1 MDKKITVCIITFDS
15 AEYLP
20 PLLESIQN
28 SSLKDLHL
36 LFIDNGSTD
45 ATIEYLENY
54 KMEKSIIRL
63 SSNMGHSYA
72 SNIALKEC
80 KTEYLILLDHDTTA
94 DKDLFSKL
102 YSEAE
107 KEKKSDFSVFAPKI
121 VDKSRDETY
130 YGGEFHYIGKTY
142 TNRKEPKKPELGM
155 ISSTS
160 PLLDLSKIPKDL
172 IFDDDLFIY
181 WNDADFF
188 YRIRARGMKIKLVP
202 EAVVYHFAGTKDYSH
217 RGGISY
223 SPIRAFYVMRNH
235 RLLVIKDYSL
245 ASILIFL
252 PCFLL
257 YEIYNIAFS
266 VRRHVFIKGY
276 LRSLVGTL
284 KLLPSTLKKRSDFQ
298 KKRKIQEKNLVG
310 WYSLDYNPGVVS
322 TDLERRFIGIFDQFL
337 KFYFR
342 LTKLTFWK

>member
-1 MDKKITVCIITFDS
+1 MDKKLTVCIITFNS

-20 PLLESIQN
+20 PLLESIGK
-28 SSLKDLHL
+28 SSFKDFNL

-45 ATIEYLENY
+45 STVEYLENCE
-54 KMEKSIIRL
+54 MGKSTVKL
-63 SSNMGHSYA
+63 PDNMGHSYA

-80 KTEYLILLDHDTTA
+80 KTEYLVLLDHDTTV
-94 DKDLFSKL
+94 DKDLFKNL
-102 YSEAE
+102 YLEAE
-107 KEKKSDFSVFAPKI
+107 KEKKTDFSVFAPKI
-121 VDKSRDETY
+121 IDKSRNETH
-130 YGGEFHYIGKTY
+130 YGGEFHFIGKTS
-142 TNRKEPKKPELGM
+142 TNRKKPEKPELGM

-172 IFDDDLFIY
+172 TFDEDFFIY

-188 YRIRARGMKIKLVP
+188 YRLRARGMKIKLVP

-217 RGGISY
+217 RGGVSY
-223 SPIRAFYVMRNH
+223 SPTRAFYVMRNH

-257 YEIYNIAFS
+257 YELYNIAFS
-266 VRRHVFIKGY
+266 IRRHVFIKGY
-276 LRSLVGTL
+276 LRSLVGTI
-284 KLLPSTLKKRSDFQ
+284 KLLPSTLKKRTNFQ

-310 WYSLDYNPGVVS
+310 WHSLDYNPGVIS
-322 TDLERRFIGIFDQFL
+322 TDLERRFIGFFDQFL

-342 LTKLTFWK
+342 FVKLTF